1 MSVTNDVLD
10 EAALRDEAVGLL
22 QTLLRLDT
30 SNPPGGETAAAQ
42 VLAEYLAPYGIE
54 CELVA
59 RDPSRANLIARL
71 AGSGDGPSLALV
83 GHTDVVPADP
93 HGWRHDPF
101 SGHLDDDGYL
111 WGRGACDMKNEV
123 VTRAVAMA
131 HLARIGFVPGGDLLL
146 LAVADEEVG
155 TDGIGMSWLV
165 EERPDIATT
174 YALNEGAAERLHL
187 ADGRT
192 VVTIN
197 TGEKGALGVRV
208 EAIGEPSASTLVTEG
223 MAAVPRLAELI
234 LRLDRYSPRRRVR
247 PATNRLLRELN
258 GSAHSDDL
266 DAAIERAVSLHP
278 ALEDLVAPLYA
289 MTICPTIIGAS
300 ESLNVAAPRA
310 YVDCD
315 CRTVPGTTIDE
326 ALQEFRDALGE
337 DIPFVVAAL
346 GPLFGGS
353 ASSEESALFEICVD
367 WVTLNDPG
375 ATVLSTFCNGFTDS
389 HYLRE
394 AFGTQAY
401 GFWPLRR
408 TPYEVVAEGVH
419 ALNERVHIDD
429 LGYATRFHVEACQ
442 RLWA

>member
-1 MSVTNDVLD
+1 MSVTSDVLD

-54 CELVA
+54 CELLA

-71 AGSGDGPSLALV
+71 SGSGGGPSLALV

-93 HGWRHDPF
+93 TGWRHDPF
-101 SGHLDDDGYL
+101 SGHLDDEGFL

-131 HLARIGFVPGGDLLL
+131 HLARSGFVPGGDLLL

-155 TDGIGMSWLV
+155 TEGLGMSWLV

-174 YALNEGAAERLHL
+174 YALNEGAAERLQL

-197 TGEKGALGVRV
+197 IGEKGALGVRV

-223 MAAVPRLAELI
+223 VAAVPRLAELI
-234 LRLDRYSPRRRVR
+234 LRLDRHRPRRRIR
-247 PATNRLLRELN
+247 TATSRLLRELN
-258 GSAHSDDL
+258 GSAHGDDM
-266 DAAIERAVSLHP
+266 DAAIEQAVSLHP
-278 ALEDLVAPLYA
+278 ALEDLVAPLFA
-289 MTICPTIIGAS
+289 MTICPTMIGAS

-310 YVDCD
+310 HVDCD
-315 CRTVPGTTIDE
+315 CRTVPGTSIDE
-326 ALQEFRDALGE
+326 VLQEFQEALGG
-337 DIPFVVAAL
+337 DLPYAVSAL

-353 ASSEESALFEICVD
+353 SSGEDGELFGICVD
-367 WVTLNDPG
+367 WVELNDPG
-375 ATVLSTFCNGFTDS
+375 ATVISTFCNGFTDS

-394 AFGTQAY
+394 AFGTKAY
-401 GFWPLRR
+401 GFWPVRS
-408 TPYEVVAEGVH
+408 TPYDVVAEGVH

-429 LGYATRFHVEACQ
+429 LGYATRFHIEACQ
-442 RLWA
+442 QLWA